1 MSIKKDCWFKVI
13 AGIIPFLLLL
23 LLEISLRMANFGN
36 NLSLFIEDSKH
47 PGFLRLNDKVSLRYF
62 IQEKNAT
69 KGNIE
74 LFPKK
79 KKDGVVRIFVQGEST
94 AVGFPYF
101 HNGAFPRMLSY
112 RLQHSFPET
121 EWEIVNLSMT
131 ALNSYALYDF
141 TDEIIAQHPDAVIIN
156 AGHNEYYGA
165 LGVGSTGKAGNSVA
179 AGRLGIAL
187 RRTKTGQL
195 LSKFMSLFLKD
206 SNKKDLDQTLM
217 KRMVENQEIPFDSK
231 MYRAGIT
238 QFEKNLK
245 STLDKY
251 HKAGIKVFL
260 CNAVSNIKDQKPF
273 ISELSATNPQPEL
286 WSDTFNVV
294 LNQWKQQQDTANIL
308 QSISRLHAVDSCYA
322 LSWYIL
328 GEIKYSQKDYAAA
341 KKAYLKAKELDALR
355 FRAPEAINVIIR
367 DLSCKYDNV
376 VFVDVEKSFEE
387 HSTGGIIGESLML
400 EHLHPNLQGHFI
412 IADALFKCM
421 ENENFTGTVK
431 QDADC
436 FEEEW
441 QKLPL
446 TEVDSLTGV
455 YATWLLR
462 EGWPF
467 NETIPADDGHKKS
480 LEEAIA
486 GGLAVR
492 TIKWEPAMLQ
502 LLQHYINDRQ
512 LDKAVKIAEESILE
526 FPYEH
531 AFYGTLVDLCI
542 DDKQYPK
549 GIFYAQK
556 AYLLKRTPETARQ
569 LVILHMKSDE
579 PEKALPY
586 LDDLIASG
594 GNVDFKPMKD
604 IAQKI
609 IAAKKQ
615 MVPDGDNQSLK
626 DEIYRYYMT
635 MQNTEAA
642 SKYKNE

>member
-13 AGIIPFLLLL
+13 AGIMPVLLLL
-23 LLEISLRMANFGN
+23 ILEISLRIAGFGN

-62 IQEKNAT
+62 LQEKNAT
-69 KGNIE
+69 TGNIE

-79 KKDGVVRIFVQGEST
+79 KKNGVVRIFVQGEST

-112 RLQHSFPET
+112 RLRHSFPET

-156 AGHNEYYGA
+156 VGHNEYYGA
-165 LGVGSTGKAGNSVA
+165 LGVGSTGTIGNSVA
-179 AGRLGIAL
+179 AGRIGIAL
-187 RRTKTGQL
+187 RKTKTGQL
-195 LSKFMSLFLKD
+195 LSKFMTLFSKD
-206 SNKKDLDQTLM
+206 DNKKDLDQTLM
-217 KRMVENQEIPFDSK
+217 KRMVKSQEIPFDSK
-231 MYRAGIT
+231 MYKAGVT

-245 STLDKY
+245 GTLEKY

-260 CNAVSNIKDQKPF
+260 CNAVSNLKDQKPF
-273 ISELSATNPQPEL
+273 ISDLSATNPQPEV
-286 WSDTFNVV
+286 WRETFDAAM
-294 LNQWKQQQDTANIL
+294 NQWKQNKDTVGML
-308 QSISRLHAVDSCYA
+308 QTIRQLHATDSCYA
-322 LSWYIL
+322 MSWYVL
-328 GEIKYSQKDYAAA
+328 AEIRYMQNNYTEA

-355 FRAPEAINVIIR
+355 FRAPEAINDIIR
-367 DLSCKYDNV
+367 NLSGKYDNV

-387 HSTGGIIGESLML
+387 HSQGNIIGENLML

-412 IADALFKCM
+412 IADALFRCM
-421 ENENFTGTVK
+421 ENENITGK
-431 QDADC
+431 AEQASGA
-436 FEEEW
+436 FEEER

-446 TEVDSLTGV
+446 TETDSLTGV

-467 NETIPADDGHKKS
+467 NETIPADDGHEKS

-502 LLQHYINDRQ
+502 LLEHYINVRQ
-512 LDKAVKIAEESILE
+512 LDKAVKINEGLILE
-526 FPYEH
+526 YPYEH
-531 AFYGTLVDLCI
+531 AFYDQIVNLCI
-542 DDKQYPK
+542 DDKQYTQ
-549 GIFYAQK
+549 GIFYAHK
-556 AYLLKRTPETARQ
+556 AYSLKKTPETARQ

-586 LDDLIASG
+586 IDDLIASG
-594 GNVDFKPMKD
+594 GSVDFRPMKD

-615 MVPDGDNQSLK
+615 MSPDGDNQSLR
-626 DEIYRYYMT
+626 DEIYRYYMLI
-635 MQNTEAA
+635 QNTEAA
-642 SKYKNE
+642 NKYK